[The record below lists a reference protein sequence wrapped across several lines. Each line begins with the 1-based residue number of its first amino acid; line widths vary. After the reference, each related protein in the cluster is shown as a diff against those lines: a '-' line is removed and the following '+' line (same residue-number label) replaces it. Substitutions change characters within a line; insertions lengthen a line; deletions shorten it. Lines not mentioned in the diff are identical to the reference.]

1 MRVHFNALAFGLGL
15 LATAA
20 LLPACAPA
28 APAQSGG
35 GAAFAAV
42 RTITVV
48 GEGEAKAK
56 PDIARMNLGI
66 EASGPSVAAALNQAN
81 GQMTAVLA
89 AVKQAGVAEKDIRTS
104 NFSIHFERPYPHMP
118 MPMPMALPM
127 PAPDAQPAPAPAP
140 APRGATKGAGKGAG
154 AAASGA
160 SAGATAAGAAPAAAA
175 GMPMV
180 APPQPQGV
188 YRVSNMVEV
197 TVRDI
202 GKAGSVL
209 ESAVNAGA
217 NNVWNVTFTLD
228 ETKGAEAQAREKAVA
243 DARAR
248 AEELARLNGLRL
260 GSIVSVS
267 TLIGATPG
275 PMGVPM
281 PMMAARGGDASAP
294 PLEAG
299 ELTWTTQVQVV
310 FEFSAPGK
318 AEE

>member
-1 MRVHFNALAFGLGL
+1 MRIHFNALAFGLGL

-20 LLPACAPA
+20 LVPACAPP
-28 APAQSGG
+28 APAQSAGSAG
-35 GAAFAAV
+35 LAPV

-81 GQMTAVLA
+81 GQMTAILA

-104 NFSIHFERPYPHMP
+104 NFSIHFERPYPNVP

-127 PAPDAQPAPAPAP
+127 PAPDAAPAPAP
-140 APRGATKGAGKGAG
+140 APRGTTKAGTK
-154 AAASGA
+154 GA
-160 SAGATAAGAAPAAAA
+160 SAGAATSGATSAGAAPGAAAA
-175 GMPMV
+175 MPMM

-281 PMMAARGGDASAP
+281 PMMAAQRGDAGAP

-310 FEFSAPGK
+310 FEFAAPGK
-318 AEE
+318 PEE